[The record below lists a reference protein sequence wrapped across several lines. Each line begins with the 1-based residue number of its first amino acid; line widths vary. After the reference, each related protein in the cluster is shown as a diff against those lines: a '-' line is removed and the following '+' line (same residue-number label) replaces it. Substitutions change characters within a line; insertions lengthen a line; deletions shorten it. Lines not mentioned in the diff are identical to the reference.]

1 MVHIYLLYPRW
12 VVVVVVIHL
21 DMYTP
26 VQRTTLLLYCAHVVI
41 PVNHVDVDVDV
52 DTKKNEIY
60 LSDTDTDS

>member
-1 MVHIYLLYPRW
+1 M
-12 VVVVVVIHL
+12 VVIHL

-41 PVNHVDVDVDV
+41 PVNHVDVDVD
-52 DTKKNEIY
+52 TKKNEIY